1 MLLLPLMMLRF
12 FFLLL
17 LLLLLLLTSGLLDE
31 PLQLTGFAQG
41 SRQDGTASFLQR
53 NRQAES
59 AEQRHFRFGRR
70 RRHHREDVVDD
81 ALQAREG
88 DAQAPAILEVAQSA
102 GEAVEEAA
110 DRRRLVLAE
119 TPRVMT
125 AFAVVPQQT
134 WGGKKGGI

>member
-1 MLLLPLMMLRF
+1 MLLLPLKELWF
-12 FFLLL
+12 SFLLL
-17 LLLLLLLTSGLLDE
+17 LLQLLLLRRLFDE
-31 PLQLTGFAQG
+31 PLQLTGLVQRP
-41 SRQDGTASFLQR
+41 RQDGTASFLKR

-102 GEAVEEAA
+102 REAVEEAA
-110 DRRRLVLAE
+110 DRRRLILAE

-134 WGGKKGGI
+134 